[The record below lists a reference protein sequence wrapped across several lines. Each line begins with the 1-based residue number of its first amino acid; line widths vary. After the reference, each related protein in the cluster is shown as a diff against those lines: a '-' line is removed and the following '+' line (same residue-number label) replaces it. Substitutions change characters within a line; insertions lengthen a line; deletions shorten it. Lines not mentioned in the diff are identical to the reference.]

1 MQALVD
7 FEGAIQ
13 VGVVDESLPAD
24 GGARLFEVD
33 AHDDQQVLVE
43 LIGGGLQAAGVVDG
57 GLRVVNG
64 ARADNDQQTIVFT
77 GDDAGDVESRL
88 LYLVNQVWG
97 QWLFGHDLFWGGQ
110 VVEGYD
116 AAVRGRGGGFEGSW
130 RGHLRSLFSG

>member
-57 GLRVVNG
+57 GLGVVDG
-64 ARADNDQQTIVFT
+64 ARADNDQQAIVLA

-88 LYLVNQVWG
+88 LHFVN
-97 QWLFGHDLFWGGQ
+97 
-110 VVEGYD
+110 
-116 AAVRGRGGGFEGSW
+116 
-130 RGHLRSLFSG
+130 